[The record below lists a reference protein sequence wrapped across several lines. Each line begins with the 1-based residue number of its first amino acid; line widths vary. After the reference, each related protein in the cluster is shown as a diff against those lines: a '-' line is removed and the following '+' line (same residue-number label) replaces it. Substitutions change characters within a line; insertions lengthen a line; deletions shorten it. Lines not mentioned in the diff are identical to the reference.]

1 MECDSTFDNTIDG
14 PLSVSNPA
22 VVYAELLLNIR
33 QVSVFISLPTPS
45 SPETRAELSSDRL
58 SFSVAH
64 DGRVSTLQLPTKVAE
79 PPPLNPPPI
88 PTKELSFRLPL
99 AQSANQTTNADS
111 DNVVPWTATS
121 LAATA
126 VLSCRKCGV
135 TLVEARTIKA
145 WKDLPSENWA
155 EMMEFWHCHKPREH
169 SNPSESNHV
178 GKGYTASEKITAD
191 TALGLVD
198 LCYFLLSEKDCSGVK
213 VATQNTTKRQLQAL
227 ACVSCQ
233 AIVGATDERAEGW
246 RLYKWGLAVQ
256 PAEGINIERFRTDF
270 FVSAYLLALID
281 TQGTRK
287 FIIETDGATPILLWV
302 FNTNLRYTISN
313 SLSGSQRAM
322 KVFYQTHN
330 ITIGQLG
337 SKVQT
342 APLSPEEVYLPL
354 HIHQQLRERLH
365 GSNRSLPTSA
375 RKFQEWDIGL
385 LGRFE
390 NDA

>member
-213 VATQNTTKRQLQAL
+213 VGYCIPLYFTSSKTRTTLPHINLHIYGHQEGGPAPKSLGSMAKSPIQLP
-227 ACVSCQ
+227 
-233 AIVGATDERAEGW
+233 E
-246 RLYKWGLAVQ
+246 
-256 PAEGINIERFRTDF
+256 INIAHPANLTYH
-270 FVSAYLLALID
+270 AY
-281 TQGTRK
+281 
-287 FIIETDGATPILLWV
+287 
-302 FNTNLRYTISN
+302 
-313 SLSGSQRAM
+313 
-322 KVFYQTHN
+322 
-330 ITIGQLG
+330 
-337 SKVQT
+337 
-342 APLSPEEVYLPL
+342 PLYLP
-354 HIHQQLRERLH
+354 
-365 GSNRSLPTSA
+365 SA
-375 RKFQEWDIGL
+375 RRRVTWYSEFCK
-385 LGRFE
+385 
-390 NDA
+390 A